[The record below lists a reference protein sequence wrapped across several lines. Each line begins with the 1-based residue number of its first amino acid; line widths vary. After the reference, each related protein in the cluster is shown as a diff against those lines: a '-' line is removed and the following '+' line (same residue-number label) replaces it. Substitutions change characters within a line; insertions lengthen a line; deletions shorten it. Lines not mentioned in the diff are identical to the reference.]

1 MSQQK
6 RPISDVKLSNDE
18 VLEIVTTIVN
28 DNTSS
33 EKDKKQ
39 KYEKEHP
46 IFVEAYPTLFE
57 MACKKGFDYKQF
69 QKMMTLK
76 ISVDKG
82 TISQHDASVK
92 VGTQLFETYVKNKV

>member
-28 DNTSS
+28 DISS

-39 KYEKEHP
+39 KYEKEHT

-57 MACKKGFDYKQF
+57 MACKKDFDYKQF

>member
-6 RPISDVKLSNDE
+6 RSISDIKLSNE
-18 VLEIVTTIVN
+18 EILEIVTTIVN
-28 DNTSS
+28 DTSS

-69 QKMMTLK
+69 QKMLSLK

-82 TISQHDASVK
+82 AITQHDASVK
-92 VGTQLFETYVKNKV
+92 VGTQLFETYVKHKV